1 MLNTKLHLNA
11 KLFDKDVEKKATRQ
25 GYGEGLV
32 MAGEKNKNVV
42 ALCADLAESTRMN
55 LFREKFPE
63 RFVEMGVA
71 EQNLA
76 TVSAGMAL
84 AGKVPFMSSFA
95 VFSPGRN
102 WEQIRTT
109 ICYNDVNV
117 KIASSHAGISA
128 GPDGGT
134 HQCLEDIALMRT
146 LPNMKVIVPCDYEE
160 AIKATAA
167 VAEMDGPIYLRL
179 ARPNS
184 LEVTTEKTPF
194 KIGVAD
200 YYWHTDKEK
209 VDVTIIACGLMV
221 GHAMLAAKLA
231 EASKIKVA
239 VINAATIKPLDVK
252 AILNAAK
259 HSKVIITAEEHQIA
273 GGLGGAVAEYLSEVC
288 PIKIVRIGVKDSFG
302 ESGEY
307 DELFK
312 KYGLDAAGI
321 LKVIKKAVS

>member
-1 MLNTKLHLNA
+1 MLNTKLHLNE

-32 MAGEKNKNVV
+32 MVGEKNKNIV
-42 ALCADLAESTRMN
+42 ALCADLAESTRTN
-55 LFREKFPE
+55 LFRAKFPE

-117 KIASSHAGISA
+117 KIASTHAGISA
-128 GPDGGT
+128 GPDGAT

-160 AIKATAA
+160 AIKATMA
-167 VAEMDGPIYLRL
+167 VADTQGPVYLRMS
-179 ARPNS
+179 RPNS
-184 LEVTTEKTPF
+184 LLVTSEKTSF

-200 YYWHTDKEK
+200 YFWRTDKEK

-221 GHAMLAAKLA
+221 GHAILAAKLA
-231 EASKIKVA
+231 EVSKIKVA
-239 VINAATIKPLDVK
+239 VINSATIKPLDTK
-252 AILNAAK
+252 TILNAAK
-259 HSKVIITAEEHQIA
+259 YSKVIITAEEHQIA